1 MLNIGMDEAIAKK
14 KNRMKETKE
23 GNLRH
28 MREGKGEG
36 EVWGSKCCTRRTVF
50 VFRIW
55 EDEFPWNLGCS
66 IRNCLF
72 FLWFRR
78 ASCEKYSIRDGR
90 KDRNRKKIAR
100 WFSSEISFS
109 SNSEERFPYFIGI
122 DFCKIQIKTPSF
134 PLETSIYRQLM
145 QCGIHLQFHITEYNI
160 NKIFLFQIF

>member
-1 MLNIGMDEAIAKK
+1 MDEAIAKK

-72 FLWFRR
+72 FCGLEEPAMRNIQLGM
-78 ASCEKYSIRDGR
+78 EGR
-90 KDRNRKKIAR
+90 IEIVKKLHGG
-100 WFSSEISFS
+100 FLL
-109 SNSEERFPYFIGI
+109 
-122 DFCKIQIKTPSF
+122 K
-134 PLETSIYRQLM
+134 
-145 QCGIHLQFHITEYNI
+145 
-160 NKIFLFQIF
+160 FLFHRIAKRDFLILLELIFVRFKSRHQVFH